1 MAKTV
6 DVYMPLD
13 ARAEPNRE
21 VWPIARKQLGELV
34 RVIEKCGW
42 KANVLNPGG
51 PVSSVAQG
59 IRTVRDARGERFLNF
74 IGGWA
79 YPDFSVS
86 PFDDPRA
93 SLARW
98 MTDPENPYFART
110 MANRMWGHFLGRGI
124 IHPID
129 DARSTNPPSNPE
141 LLDALAKDFVAGGYD
156 VKRLIREIVTSRK
169 IVFCMTMKIV
179 RIFIS

>member
-59 IRTVRDARGERFLNF
+59 IRTVRDARGDRFLNF

-86 PFDDPRA
+86 PMFQLSRDVPKLMVGSCLSDYPGAVGLLAAAAGTAQVGVATSRCFVERFDQHADYSDAIEEFLEKGSYAPPQPR
-93 SLARW
+93 
-98 MTDPENPYFART
+98 
-110 MANRMWGHFLGRGI
+110 
-124 IHPID
+124 PID
-129 DARSTNPPSNPE
+129 IPVGPKAAGAARKVREPPR
-141 LLDALAKDFVAGGYD
+141 G
-156 VKRLIREIVTSRK
+156 
-169 IVFCMTMKIV
+169 
-179 RIFIS
+179 